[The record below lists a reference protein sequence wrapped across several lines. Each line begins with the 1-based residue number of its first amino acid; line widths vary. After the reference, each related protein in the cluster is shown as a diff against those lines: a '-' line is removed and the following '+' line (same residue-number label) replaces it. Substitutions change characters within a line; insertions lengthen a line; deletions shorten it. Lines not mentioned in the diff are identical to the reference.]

1 MDKPCWLKHSKVT
14 LIYIVLLVLSTNIHA
29 SQHALNKLKLS
40 VIADLSAVKLNNDEW
55 LTVSPIVSTS
65 SEYLLATK
73 QGKIY
78 TLKDSTIAA
87 EPLLDLTK
95 KIKDSNLITL
105 TAMAVDPSF
114 HYRDRN
120 GYNTIYTAHIEENNS
135 HQDKNAP
142 NRGLDKNLP
151 YDAVIIRWQ
160 LSKTLNQPIAVAYQH
175 EVIRIAIHQPYEAFK
190 QLSFNPYTEP
200 WHEDFGLLYVLL
212 SKAEN
217 EKVAKQAIYSGTILR
232 IRPERFGLQSYT
244 IPDNNP
250 FIKQADIRNEI
261 ITIAGGNVQNFDWI
275 KKGQNTL
282 LMQIAGAEENFF
294 IQARLGD
301 DLRQSTSAELENSL
315 PSKHS
320 NHNTAIIYHGRALQN
335 LWGKVLQLN
344 KIKNNWQLQALSLE
358 PITTAQT
365 LPTFSSYNL
374 ANIATSK
381 KLSLYKHSDN
391 ELLVLTHDQQ
401 LLYTIKA
408 DLENASVTTPKT
420 AIADDDTENSS
431 AILIIFVLI
440 IGVAGSIWYIKL
452 MAKKKQHFLHSQWA
466 NFDINTTNETLSLYK
481 RHSQTAEQKLELSTI
496 IRSELLLNDQVI
508 SIISNNTEHGFS
520 NELEDQVLAVF
531 AKEHRLKMINEKQR
545 KIQLR
550 LIDDNEVSFL
560 ICLYYRVGNIR
571 HTKLKYNKVLTKV
584 IDWNWLFAGYINPQH
599 SSKRKIRVKSKIAP
613 SVDKKYSAQVT
624 KAVQVPSKTINN
636 SGLSPEIENEALA
649 STDHSATSQDTKL
662 VMALDKLV
670 AMKKQGFLSD
680 DEFNIAKTKI
690 INDLAKE

>member
-14 LIYIVLLVLSTNIHA
+14 LIYLVLLVLSTNIHA

-40 VIADLSAVKLNNDEW
+40 VIADLSAVKLNSDEW

-95 KIKDSNLITL
+95 RIEDSNLIAL

-142 NRGLDKNLP
+142 NSGLDKSLP

-160 LSKTLNQPIAVAYQH
+160 LSKTLNQPIAVANQH

-466 NFDINTTNETLSLYK
+466 NFDINTTNEKLSLYK

-508 SIISNNTEHGFS
+508 SIISNNAEHGFS

-584 IDWNWLFAGYINPQH
+584 IDWHWLFASYINPQH